1 MNNCNR
7 FWDLADHIPLDDVIN
22 YWCELSGHTDTK
34 CREAKRAAICS
45 AVDAGKVTYRRLD
58 GKPYND
64 DVYRLA
70 SAGQL
75 LIERKSFD
83 AWAKQF
89 DDSPVLDKPLGTR
102 ERDTLLKLVI
112 GMAKGAYSYDP
123 NQSKSDVP
131 KEIVDDLA
139 RHGITVSPDTVRKYL
154 KEGAEAVLPRKP
166 SSP

>member
-1 MNNCNR
+1 M
-7 FWDLADHIPLDDVIN
+7 DDVIN

-45 AVDAGKVTYRRLD
+45 AVDAGKVYYRRLD

-64 DVYRLA
+64 DIYRLA

-112 GMAKGAYSYDP
+112 GMAMGGYSYDP
-123 NQSKSDVP
+123 NQTKSDVLR
-131 KEIVDDLA
+131 EIVDDLA
-139 RHGITVSPDTVRKYL
+139 RRGIAVSDDTVRKYL
-154 KEGAEAVLPRKP
+154 KEASDKVLPRKP
-166 SSP
+166 SPP

>member
-1 MNNCNR
+1 MTNCNR
-7 FWDLADHIPLDDVIN
+7 FWDLADHIPLDDVIA

-34 CREAKRAAICS
+34 CRDAKRAAICS
-45 AVDAGKVTYRRLD
+45 AVDAGKVDYRRLD

-89 DDSPVLDKPLGTR
+89 EDSPVLDKPLGTR
-102 ERDTLLKLVI
+102 ERETLLKLVI
-112 GMAKGAYSYDP
+112 GMAMGGYAFDP
-123 NQSKSDVP
+123 AQSRGTAVG
-131 KEIVDDLA
+131 EIVSQLA
-139 RHGITVSPDTVRKYL
+139 TLGIAVSDDTVRKYL
-154 KEGAEAVLPRKP
+154 KQAVDEVLPSKP
-166 SSP
+166 HGK